1 MSTAEVCAP
10 VIETLEIDERHAVK
24 VARWIAECGGCA
36 VWGCLDL
43 SDPSRQ
49 FFTPSKL
56 TDGTPSSAP
65 HWSSPRVPQRI
76 VTDAVEVEVVTH
88 REVRRIR
95 IAVRPGYGL
104 GWKLTD
110 VSSARLR
117 KALHEAGQGAVHVFD
132 GNEAIIFA
140 EVSRTP
146 LPQWLAE
153 HPDAKAT

>member
-1 MSTAEVCAP
+1 MSAAEVYAP

-24 VARWIAECGGCA
+24 VSRWISECGGCA

-43 SDPSRQ
+43 ADPSRQ
-49 FFTPSKL
+49 FFTPAKL
-56 TDGTPSSAP
+56 TDGTPSQAP
-65 HWSSPRVPQRI
+65 HWSSPREPQRI
-76 VTDAVEVEVVTH
+76 VTDPAEVEVVTH
-88 REVRRIR
+88 REVKRIR
-95 IAVRPGYGL
+95 IAIRPGYGL
-104 GWKLTD
+104 RLKLTD

-117 KALHEAGQGAVHVFD
+117 KALHEAGPGAVHVFD
-132 GNEAIIFA
+132 GNEAIIFS

>member
-1 MSTAEVCAP
+1 MSAAEVCAP

-24 VARWIAECGGCA
+24 VSRWIAECGGCA

-43 SDPSRQ
+43 ADPSRQ
-49 FFTPSKL
+49 FFTPAKL

-65 HWSSPRVPQRI
+65 HWSSPREPQRI
-76 VTDAVEVEVVTH
+76 VTNPAEVEVVTH
-88 REVRRIR
+88 REVKRIR
-95 IAVRPGYGL
+95 IAIRPGYGL
-104 GWKLTD
+104 RLKLTD

-117 KALHEAGQGAVHVFD
+117 KALHEAGPGAVHVFD

>member
-1 MSTAEVCAP
+1 M
-10 VIETLEIDERHAVK
+10 
-24 VARWIAECGGCA
+24 
-36 VWGCLDL
+36 
-43 SDPSRQ
+43 
-49 FFTPSKL
+49 
-56 TDGTPSSAP
+56 
-65 HWSSPRVPQRI
+65 PQRI
-76 VTDAVEVEVVTH
+76 VTDAAVVEVVTH
-88 REVRRIR
+88 CEVRRIR

-132 GNEAIIFA
+132 GNEAILFA
-140 EVSRTP
+140 EMSRTP